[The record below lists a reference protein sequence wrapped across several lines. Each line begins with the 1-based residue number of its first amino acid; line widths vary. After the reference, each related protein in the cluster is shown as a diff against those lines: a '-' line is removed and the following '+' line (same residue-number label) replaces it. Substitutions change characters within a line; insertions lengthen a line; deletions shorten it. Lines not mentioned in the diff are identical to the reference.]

1 MRKLSKVMMI
11 VGMFLI
17 VATAGASDL
26 GNIDI
31 PQIIVQSIIGLSL
44 MYGGLAIWHI
54 DVN

>member
-26 GNIDI
+26 GNIGI
-31 PQIIVQSIIGLSL
+31 PQMIVQSIIGLIL
-44 MYGGLAIWHI
+44 MYGGFYIWHI
-54 DVN
+54 DAN